1 LEVRKK
7 PEMTG
12 VRKRR
17 NRRKKR
23 NLSEE
28 VWMRGGEKVQSA
40 TAVKVW

>member
-1 LEVRKK
+1 LKVRKK

-12 VRKRR
+12 VQKRRKR
-17 NRRKKR
+17 R